1 MSGKKTSATILFYM
15 MVQGALFS
23 QAVNSSVVFQNRL
36 SIPPLLNPGIE
47 NGEKVFT
54 LTLQKGEKEFLPGKS
69 AATFGINGS
78 YLGPTLRVHSGDRVR
93 MRVTNEL
100 GTETTIHWHGME
112 LPAVMD
118 GVYQIIQPN
127 ATWEPYW
134 TIRNEAATLWYHAHL
149 MGHTGEHVY
158 RGLAGMII
166 VDDDNSDSLA
176 LPHRYGV
183 DDIPVI
189 VQDKEFDA
197 NGQLVYTHHSE
208 PVAGPQGFLGDTIL
222 VNGTLAPF
230 VEVPRGWLRLRL
242 LNASNGRRFTFGFD
256 DNRPFNQ
263 IASDGGLLEAPVKE
277 TRLVVA
283 PGSRAEILV
292 DVTQG
297 DSVRLMSYSIRDIDH
312 AGSRIARLLL
322 SFLHA
327 DGDENQEFKIL
338 EIRPTGEAEATET
351 LPEHLNTIPRPN
363 VKLAARSREFIMDRN
378 SRING
383 RKMDPAVVNQIV
395 FRDEPE
401 IWQIVD
407 ASPNFHT
414 FHVHDVQFL
423 IVDRNGKPP
432 APNEQG
438 WEDNLL
444 LYPGDQVRILVQF
457 RYSTDP
463 HRPYMYHCHILE
475 HEDMGMMGQFVV
487 IDRGTENQVSVEP
500 AYVDEYA
507 APMGMRC
514 K

>member
-1 MSGKKTSATILFYM
+1 MLPFRILSLILLLCVM
-15 MVQGALFS
+15 AHGELFS

-36 SIPPLLNPGIE
+36 SIPQLLDPPTE
-47 NGEKVFT
+47 NGEKTFT
-54 LTLQKGEKEFLPGKS
+54 LTLQKGETELVPGKV
-69 AATFGINGS
+69 AMTFGINGS
-78 YLGPTLRVHSGDRVR
+78 YLGPTLRVRTGDRVR
-93 MRVTNEL
+93 MRVTNTL

-127 ATWEPYW
+127 ATWEPRW

-149 MGHTGEHVY
+149 MGHTGEQVY

-166 VDDDNSDSLA
+166 VDDSNSESLA

-189 VQDKEFDA
+189 IQDKKIDA
-197 NGQLVYTHHSE
+197 NGQLVYEHHSE
-208 PVAGPQGFLGDTIL
+208 PVAGPQGFLGNTIL
-222 VNGTLAPF
+222 VNGTFAPF

-242 LNASNGRRFTFGFD
+242 LNASNGRRFNFGFD
-256 DNRPFNQ
+256 DNRPFYQ
-263 IASDGGLLEAPVKE
+263 IASGGGLLEAPVKE

-292 DVTQG
+292 DMAQG
-297 DSVRLMSYSIRDIDH
+297 SSVRLMSYSIRDIDH
-312 AGSRIARLLL
+312 AGTPIARFLL

-327 DGDENQEFKIL
+327 DRDENQEFKIL
-338 EIRPTGEAEATET
+338 EIRPTGEAEAREA
-351 LPEHLNTIPRPN
+351 LPEHLNTIPRPD
-363 VKLAARSREFIMDRN
+363 VKRAIRSREFIMDRD

-383 RKMDPAVVNQIV
+383 RTMDPAVVNQIV
-395 FRDEPE
+395 VKDEPE

-423 IVDRNGKPP
+423 IVDRNGRPP
-432 APNEQG
+432 EPNEQG

-444 LYPGDQVRILVQF
+444 LYPGDQVRILVEF
-457 RYSTDP
+457 RYATDP
-463 HRPYMYHCHILE
+463 HRPYMFHCHILE

-487 IDRGTENQVSVEP
+487 IDRGAENQVSVDP
-500 AYVDEYA
+500 AYIHEYIA
-507 APMGMRC
+507 HSDMQ
-514 K
+514 